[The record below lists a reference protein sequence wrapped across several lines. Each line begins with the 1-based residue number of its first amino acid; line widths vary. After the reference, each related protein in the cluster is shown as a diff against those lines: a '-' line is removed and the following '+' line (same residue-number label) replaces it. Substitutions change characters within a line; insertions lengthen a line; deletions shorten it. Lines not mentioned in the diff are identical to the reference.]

1 MRRRGRGARDDRC
14 GARQRAQGDARVQSR
29 RDECR
34 HRGGSASRP
43 GRRVGGSRRQPS
55 HHRRSLSRGRRE
67 GGSLRVLGPSRAR
80 RDPRVTTTYRIGVAI
95 FAIALALV
103 GLVALALVWS
113 GGWAYAALANLNGV
127 RSVEFVGTG
136 PTSLD
141 MLLFYHRNLS
151 DYVAGHAA
159 FLTLG
164 PLAGVFTADE
174 FAHMEDVR
182 SVFIGAQTG
191 AVLALGVVVFRLARA
206 GARGDALRLLR
217 DGALVA
223 AGLVALVGLTALV
236 AFDQLFLLFHEV
248 FFPLGNFLFDPARS
262 NLLRMY
268 PEWYWQGITAGVAVS
283 FIALA
288 LLAALISHSA
298 LRRRSN
304 TYSRAA

>member
-1 MRRRGRGARDDRC
+1 
-14 GARQRAQGDARVQSR
+14 
-29 RDECR
+29 
-34 HRGGSASRP
+34 
-43 GRRVGGSRRQPS
+43 
-55 HHRRSLSRGRRE
+55 
-67 GGSLRVLGPSRAR
+67 
-80 RDPRVTTTYRIGVAI
+80 VTTTYRIGVAI

-141 MLLFYHRNLS
+141 MLLFYHRNWS
-151 DYVAGHAA
+151 DYVTGHSA

-248 FFPLGNFLFDPARS
+248 FFPQGNFLFDPARS

-304 TYSRAA
+304 TYTRAA